1 MARYANVPKK
11 NITSNAV
18 TARDAVPQP
27 IKGVEELTI
36 ECLPKAWGQEE
47 IVVNA
52 AEAGYCGKILHLRA
66 GWRSS
71 LHRHACKDETF
82 FCVKGRV
89 VLEWFDA
96 ADERHELMLDG
107 DFRPAVRIHPG
118 TWHRFYA
125 VADPTDP
132 GIVASVVEFSTP
144 HADSDVERRA
154 NTERLTERPFG
165 YAQ

>member
-1 MARYANVPKK
+1 MTKKTNATGAVP
-11 NITSNAV
+11 
-18 TARDAVPQP
+18 AVPQP
-27 IKGVEELTI
+27 PCGVEELTI

-47 IVVNA
+47 IVVNTVIDDHYGI
-52 AEAGYCGKILHLRA
+52 GYCGKILHLRA

-71 LHRHACKDETF
+71 LHRHAQKDETF

-89 VLEWFDA
+89 VLEWYDA
-96 ADERHELMLDG
+96 ADVHHEVLLDG
-107 DFRPAVRIHPG
+107 DFRPAVRIRPG

-125 VADPTDP
+125 LADPDAS

-144 HADSDVERRA
+144 HADADVERRA
-154 NTERLTERPFG
+154 TTERLTERPFG

>member
-1 MARYANVPKK
+1 M
-11 NITSNAV
+11 
-18 TARDAVPQP
+18 
-27 IKGVEELTI
+27 VEEL
-36 ECLPKAWGQEE
+36 EVVALPKAWGQEE
-47 IVVNA
+47 VVVNTVIDDHYGI
-52 AEAGYCGKILHLRA
+52 GYCGKILHLRA

-71 LHRHACKDETF
+71 LHRHARKDETF

-89 VLEWFDA
+89 VLEWYDA
-96 ADERHELMLDG
+96 ADVRHEILLDG

-125 VADPTDP
+125 LADPTEP

-144 HADSDVERRA
+144 HADSDVERRSA
-154 NTERLTERPFG
+154 TERLTERPFG